1 MTAGSARALQ
11 LGRQIPGR
19 AGLRGAIAAKEPPIP
34 DAVVDPRSLPV
45 GTSRAVLRLL
55 SGPERP
61 KQESAEAP
69 IRATDELAPLVARCR
84 DGQPAAMRT
93 LLSAVGPSM
102 LQMVRRVMGPTHPDV
117 DDVLQESLI
126 GLLDAL
132 PSFRGDSTTRHFAC
146 RIATLRAL
154 KARRRKSDLLVEPAG
169 RLDEE
174 CWGGVD
180 PHDWA
185 LASCRRQML
194 RRLLDDLPSLQAEA
208 MVLHCVAG
216 MTVEEIAVATDSP
229 HETVRSRLRLAKL
242 VLRERAATDPA
253 MGELLDRHW

>member
-1 MTAGSARALQ
+1 MGRHVHLQ
-11 LGRQIPGR
+11 
-19 AGLRGAIAAKEPPIP
+19 AAHQPSIL
-34 DAVVDPRSLPV
+34 DVAVDPLSVPV
-45 GTSRAVLRLL
+45 GTSRAVLKLL
-55 SGPERP
+55 SGPERRA
-61 KQESAEAP
+61 QEGAEAP
-69 IRATDELAPLVARCR
+69 CRAADDLAPLLARCR
-84 DGQPAAMRT
+84 GGESAATKT

-102 LQMVRRVMGPTHPDV
+102 LRMIRRVMGPSHPDV

-154 KARRRKSDLLVEPAG
+154 TSRRRKSVVLAEPAG
-169 RLDEE
+169 QLDEE

-180 PHDWA
+180 AHDWA

-194 RRLLDDLPSLQAEA
+194 RRLLDELPGAQAEA

-216 MTVEEIAVATDSP
+216 MTVEEIALATDSA

-242 VLRERAATDPA
+242 ALRERAAADPA
-253 MGELLDRHW
+253 MGELLEDSL